1 MPPKTG
7 YHLPW
12 FIFDLFNLQLI
23 VSPFTIPSDITDTK
37 SIVLAE
43 TPIPGLN
50 FDPITPG
57 GQGNKKLSFTL
68 PLIKRNNT
76 VGNITMLKQF
86 DQLRN
91 QAVGLTSLFPA
102 QFNPNP
108 KVLFFWGA
116 GTGVPLVYFVKK
128 CDFVHKSSFINQF
141 GFPQYSDIQME
152 LWLDESHPVY
162 KAEEVFRKLAS
173 ITGMIQ
179 TGFDV
184 AGAAK
189 GDLVI

>member
-1 MPPKTG
+1 MYNMPF
-7 YHLPW
+7 
-12 FIFDLFNLQLI
+12 FIYDLFNQQLI
-23 VSPFTIPSDITDTK
+23 TSPFAIPGDISDTK
-37 SIVLAE
+37 GIVLAE

-116 GTGVPLVYFVKK
+116 GTGVPLIYFVKK
-128 CDFVHKSSFINQF
+128 CDFVHKSAFINQL
-141 GFPQYSDIQME
+141 GYPQYTEINME
-152 LWLDESHPVY
+152 LWLDESHPIY

-173 ITGMIQ
+173 ITGMIESA
-179 TGFDV
+179 FDTV
-184 AGAAK
+184 KSQK
-189 GDLVI
+189 GELTI